1 MTCGRLIV
9 PSVVTGLILAPGG
22 IANGRPSTPADPRPQ
37 FAIAAIVDAFDKHP
51 LVGLGESHR
60 NQQVHDFIVAL
71 VRDPGFLHKVDDIV
85 VEFGS
90 ARYQDV
96 MDRYVAG
103 EPVSSDD
110 LRRVWRDTVNILVWD
125 APVYQRFFETV
136 RAVNRTRPPG
146 SRLRVLLADPPLD
159 WTAIQSRE
167 EWERVAA
174 TRDEHAAEIVERE
187 VLGKKHRALLIFGSG
202 HLTRDTAAYGTSP
215 DRQHPL
221 NVAEILAGRH
231 PGTILLIWSHTP
243 GWMTS
248 RLDSRLASW
257 SKPSF
262 ALLNGTWLGA
272 SSVGPRGQSPTLEQL
287 ADAFLYLGPTKQQ
300 TDSEPSPTIY
310 RDPDYMRELVRRN
323 AIQGGFN
330 TSELERL
337 GKSK

>member
-1 MTCGRLIV
+1 MASGRLVV
-9 PSVVTGLILAPGG
+9 PSVVAGLLLALGA
-22 IANGRPSTPADPRPQ
+22 IANGLSSKQGDPRPQ
-37 FAIAAIVDAFDKHP
+37 PAIAAIVDAFDKHP

-60 NQQVHDFIVAL
+60 NQQVHDFIVSL
-71 VRDPGFLHKVDDIV
+71 VRDPRFLQKVDDIV

-90 ARYQDV
+90 ARYQDL

-103 EPVSSDD
+103 EPVSPED

-136 RAVNRTRPPG
+136 RTVNRIRPPA

-159 WTAIQSRE
+159 WTAIQRRE

-174 TRDEHAAEIVERE
+174 TRDQHAAEIVERE
-187 VLGKKHRALLIFGSG
+187 VLGNKHRALLIFGSG
-202 HLTRDTAAYGTSP
+202 HLTRDSAFGTSP
-215 DRQHPL
+215 DRQRTH
-221 NVAEILAGRH
+221 NVAEILAERH
-231 PGTILLIWSHTP
+231 PGAMLLIWSHTP

-248 RLDSRLASW
+248 QLDSRLASW
-257 SKPSF
+257 PKPSL

-287 ADAFLYLGPTKQQ
+287 ADAFLYLGPIKRQ
-300 TDSEPSPTIY
+300 TDSKPSPTIY
-310 RDPDYMRELVRRN
+310 RDPEYMRELLRRN

-337 GKSK
+337 GKLK